1 MPAMIAPHVP
11 RRLSIPTGWQA
22 LMDKWC
28 KGKRFFDPLES
39 GLCTALPISE
49 NASFALTALDTVT
62 GLLFAWPSSD
72 YTVIKVPILP

>member
-39 GLCTALPISE
+39 GLCTASANIRECQLCSDSCRHSYRS
-49 NASFALTALDTVT
+49 AVCLALL
-62 GLLFAWPSSD
+62 
-72 YTVIKVPILP
+72 